1 MSFLFRELPGLAR
14 LVAAVHAV
22 VRRRRPRPAVSQDE
36 PMIEQQPCTDA
47 ELRQLREQAESARRV
62 KAEFLAN
69 INHELRTPLNAVIG
83 FSELLEQQVFGP
95 LGHPRYVEYARLI
108 RSSGDHLLR
117 IVTEILD
124 MSRSGAGLIDLYL
137 EPVALDRIIAN
148 CERLLSSKAAEG
160 GVRLIIEP
168 STAPVIVADSARI
181 EHALLNLISNAI
193 KFTTRGGHVTVAA
206 HPHAS
211 GAEIVVA
218 DTGVGMSHAELLIA
232 LEPFRQVDSSLTRG
246 YDGMGLGLPVAK
258 RLIEMHGG
266 MLLIDSMP
274 GDGTSVSITLPR
286 RPPQLANDDSAN

>member
-1 MSFLFRELPGLAR
+1 
-14 LVAAVHAV
+14 
-22 VRRRRPRPAVSQDE
+22 
-36 PMIEQQPCTDA
+36 MIEQQPCTDA

-193 KFTTRGGHVTVAA
+193 KFTTRGGRVTVAA

-232 LEPFRQVDSSLTRG
+232 LEPFRQVDSSLTRR